1 MYSVPFCSPVTCPDV
16 DDVVVF
22 DPPAIELPQLSL
34 PVTSTHQYSY
44 VAPATLFQDT
54 SSFPADGD
62 STEEITGAE
71 GGLPQLVLVVPPR
84 EQEEL
89 PQLSEADT

>member
-1 MYSVPFCSPVTCPDV
+1 V
-16 DDVVVF
+16 DDVLVF

-34 PVTSTHQYSY
+34 PVESTHQYSY
-44 VAPATLFQDT
+44 VAPVTLFQDN
-54 SSFPADGD
+54 SSFPADGE

-71 GGLPQLVLVVPPR
+71 GGLAQVVLAVLPR

-89 PQLSEADT
+89 PQMSEEDT